1 MKNMCQK
8 IKNLLFHTLIPAVLA
23 VMLLPMTAFAG
34 GSSCSVTIPVEVQVS
49 GSNVPSDVS
58 YKLVMEALTPGAPM
72 PAATEVTVK
81 KDEATAFGPMEF
93 TVPEDYQYKVSQQYE
108 AKDNFTFDDKVYT
121 VTVRILN
128 GENGALVSEVW
139 ATPGSDGEKK
149 SANIVFGNS
158 YEEPQKP
165 LGGGG
170 STGGGGGGKKRG
182 DGLTTITDGE
192 TPLTSLLPEEIPL
205 AGLPKTGDAT
215 NLALWM
221 LLMAVSGCGLG
232 LSLFFRKRFA

>member
-1 MKNMCQK
+1 MKYMCQK
-8 IKNLLFHTLIPAVLA
+8 IRNLLFHTLIPAVLA
-23 VMLLPMTAFAG
+23 VMLLPMTAFAD
-34 GSSCSVTIPVEVQVS
+34 GSSCSVSIPVEVQVS

-58 YKLVMEALTPGAPM
+58 YKLVMEAITPGAPM
-72 PAATEVTVK
+72 PEVTEVTVEK
-81 KDEATAFGPMEF
+81 NKSAAFGPMIF
-93 TVPEDYQYKVSQQYE
+93 TVPEDYQYKVSQKYE

-128 GENGALVSEVW
+128 GENGGLVSEVW

-158 YEEPQKP
+158 YEEPKKP
-165 LGGGG
+165 SGGG

-182 DGLTTITDGE
+182 DGLTTITDE
-192 TPLTSLLPEEIPL
+192 NPPLTSLLPEEIPL
-205 AGLPKTGDAT
+205 AGLPKTGDTT

-221 LLMAVSGCGLG
+221 LLMAVSGCGLV

>member
-8 IKNLLFHTLIPAVLA
+8 IRNLLFHTLIPAVLA
-23 VMLLPMTAFAG
+23 VMLLPMTAFAD
-34 GSSCSVTIPVEVQVS
+34 GSSCSVSIPVEVQVS

-58 YKLVMEALTPGAPM
+58 YKLVMEAITPGAPM
-72 PAATEVTVK
+72 PEVTEVTVEK
-81 KDEATAFGPMEF
+81 NKSAAFGPMIF
-93 TVPEDYQYKVSQQYE
+93 TVPEDYQYKVSQKYE

-128 GENGALVSEVW
+128 GENGGLVSEVW

-158 YEEPQKP
+158 YEEPKKP
-165 LGGGG
+165 SGGG

-182 DGLTTITDGE
+182 DGLTTITDE
-192 TPLTSLLPEEIPL
+192 NPPLTSLLPEEIPL
-205 AGLPKTGDAT
+205 AGLPKTGDTT

-221 LLMAVSGCGLG
+221 LLMAVSGCGLV